1 MMPTYN
7 PKSDYMKQALN
18 SILDQANSEME
29 IIVVDN
35 CSDRVDVKS
44 IVEEVGQNK
53 VHYTRNH
60 ENLGHVF
67 NWNKC
72 IELATGKYIHII
84 HDDDLVNKDFYVY
97 AERGLETYDAY
108 ACESMIINDDGK
120 NLHLHNG
127 ETYNRLIVLDD
138 LRYKNIIEPPSI
150 AFRKSVFE
158 NGLRFDEQFPCMPDW
173 KLWMDVLKNQGSIYY
188 DSGFYNYYRVSGANG
203 TAIVK
208 ASLINIVELERLYQ
222 YMEAIG
228 LSLYGTPRELATQ
241 AALWELNSAFISGKD
256 RIFFKGVKKF
266 SKLWGVG
273 FLKALLKQT
282 PSLIWK
288 RSRFTAGKWKRKLLS

>member
-7 PKSDYMKQALN
+7 PRADYMKHALN
-18 SILDQANSEME
+18 SILDQATSEME

-60 ENLGHVF
+60 ENLGHVL

-72 IELATGKYIHII
+72 LELSTGKYIHII
-84 HDDDLVNKDFYVY
+84 HDDDRVNKDFYVH
-97 AERGLETYDAY
+97 AERGLESYDAY
-108 ACESMIINDDGK
+108 ACETMIIDHEGK
-120 NLHLHNG
+120 NVQFHNR
-127 ETYNRLIVLDD
+127 ETFNRLLVFDD
-138 LRYKNIIEPPSI
+138 LKYKNIIQPPSI

-158 NGLRFDEQFPCMPDW
+158 KGLRFDEQFPCMPDW
-173 KLWMDVLKNQGSIYY
+173 KLWMDVLKNQASLYY
-188 DSGFYNYYRVSGANG
+188 DSGFHNYYRVSGVNG
-203 TAIVK
+203 TALQK

-222 YMEAIG
+222 YMRTIG
-228 LSLYGTPRELATQ
+228 ISLYTTPRQLATK

-256 RIFFKGVKKF
+256 KIFFNGAKKF
-266 SKLWGVG
+266 SKLWGVN
-273 FLKALLKQT
+273 FLIELLKQT
-282 PSLIWK
+282 PGLIWK